1 MVRAVS
7 HSVPRVVCYSGVP
20 VASPQISP
28 TRLSRSLAGFSKP
41 FCYLWSSLVPGP
53 STPQEYLRFGL
64 YRFRSPLLTV
74 SISLSFPPLTEMFH
88 FSGSRDHNP
97 MYSGYV
103 NSPFRLLGYPIRTSP
118 DLSSLAAPR
127 GFSQLAASF
136 FAYRLQGILHKP
148 FLCLH
153 ALSSVL
159 ASLPPVSCFL
169 KKTFV
174 FLCSPLSF
182 SLKLFF
188 FPLAE
193 HPCSAPFLAYVNL
206 LLRLLPRAL
215 FSGEFIYQLLLVF
228 STAGRT

>member
-7 HSVPRVVCYSGVP
+7 HSVPRVVCYSGFP
-20 VASPQISP
+20 VTLNLISP
-28 TRLSRSLAGFSKP
+28 TRLSRSLAGLSSP
-41 FCYLWSSLVPGP
+41 FCYQVNPLLPGP
-53 STPQEYLRFGL
+53 TTPQEYLRFGL

-103 NSPFRLLGYPIRTSP
+103 DSPFRLSGYPIRIPP

-148 FLCLH
+148 LLCSRVFPFKF
-153 ALSSVL
+153 AL
-159 ASLPPVSCFL
+159 ASLPPVSCSL
-169 KKTFV
+169 KK
-174 FLCSPLSF
+174 LSF
-182 SLKLFF
+182 FLSAVHSL
-188 FPLAE
+188 FP
-193 HPCSAPFLAYVNL
+193 
-206 LLRLLPRAL
+206 
-215 FSGEFIYQLLLVF
+215 
-228 STAGRT
+228 